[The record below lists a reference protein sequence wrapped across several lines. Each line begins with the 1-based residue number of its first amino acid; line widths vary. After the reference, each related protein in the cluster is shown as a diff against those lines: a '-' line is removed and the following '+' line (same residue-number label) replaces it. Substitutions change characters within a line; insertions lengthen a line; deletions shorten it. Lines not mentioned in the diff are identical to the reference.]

1 MDCSPPGSFVYG
13 IFQARILEGVAISFS
28 RGSSWPR
35 DWICV
40 SCICRWILHCWAT
53 WEACVAH
60 LLTCNFNQHF
70 LNTSYVL
77 VVVVILSLSHVR
89 LCDLMDCST
98 PGSSVLHYL
107 LEFTQTHVHWVSDAI
122 EPPRPLLPPSPPA
135 LNPSQHQSL
144 FQRAGSSHQVAK
156 VLEFQL
162 QGTMMIW
169 WAEQHFALSDFL
181 TLLWGFTQE
190 IRSRIPLLFR
200 VFISLWGLAI
210 TSGSTRV
217 WNAEPSSRHPP
228 RLHLHSFFPI
238 AIFCLYLSG
247 NLGLE

>member
-89 LCDLMDCST
+89 LCDLMDCSM
-98 PGSSVLHYL
+98 PGSSVHGIFQARILQWVAMS
-107 LEFTQTHVHWVSDAI
+107 FSRRSSQPRDWTQVSCI
-122 EPPRPLLPPSPPA
+122 V
-135 LNPSQHQSL
+135 
-144 FQRAGSSHQVAK
+144 GSCLSHQGSPE
-156 VLEFQL
+156 LHE
-162 QGTMMIW
+162 
-169 WAEQHFALSDFL
+169 
-181 TLLWGFTQE
+181 
-190 IRSRIPLLFR
+190 LF
-200 VFISLWGLAI
+200 VYFGD
-210 TSGSTRV
+210 
-217 WNAEPSSRHPP
+217 
-228 RLHLHSFFPI
+228 
-238 AIFCLYLSG
+238 
-247 NLGLE
+247 